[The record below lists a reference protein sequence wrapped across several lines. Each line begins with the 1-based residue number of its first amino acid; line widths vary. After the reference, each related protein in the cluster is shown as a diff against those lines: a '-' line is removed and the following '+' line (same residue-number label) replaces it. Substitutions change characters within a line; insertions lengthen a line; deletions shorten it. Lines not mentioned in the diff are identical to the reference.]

1 MVYQPHRL
9 FTFEPSVSL
18 EIRPELDFD
27 TIRGQLGVPAMVRRG
42 IIGGFT
48 LPVYAAN
55 NQELFFTIHIPRR
68 WDSKSDIT
76 VHAEGYLDTAN
87 NAKKFR
93 FQLEWENLTTGTDVV
108 PDTNNPVI
116 VETTTGNWA
125 QYQSFHFDFTIDYD
139 IDGAGAEIAT
149 EDSLYLRLYRLA
161 ATMDEIAG
169 NPVVT
174 HVGVRFNREILGPP
188 I

>member
-1 MVYQPHRL
+1 MVLEEHSL
-9 FTFEPSVSL
+9 FRFQETVNL
-18 EIRPELDFD
+18 EIRPELDFE
-27 TIRGQLGVPAMVRRG
+27 TIRGQAGVPAFVRRG

-48 LPVYAAN
+48 LPVYADN

-68 WDSKSDIT
+68 WDGKSDIT
-76 VHAEGYLDTAN
+76 VHVDGYLDTAN

-93 FQLEWENLTTGTDVV
+93 FQLEWENLTPGTDVV
-108 PDTNNPVI
+108 PATNNPLI

-125 QYQSFHFDFTIDYD
+125 QFQSFSIEFIVVYD
-139 IDGAGAEIAT
+139 IDGGDALVLPADDIFI
-149 EDSLYLRLYRLA
+149 RFYRLA
-161 ATMDEIAG
+161 ATIDEIAG